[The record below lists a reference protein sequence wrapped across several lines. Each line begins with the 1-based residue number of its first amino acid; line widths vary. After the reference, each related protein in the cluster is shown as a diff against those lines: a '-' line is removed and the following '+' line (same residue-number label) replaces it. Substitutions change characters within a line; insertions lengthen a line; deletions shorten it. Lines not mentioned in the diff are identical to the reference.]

1 MNAWYQAQMP
11 SLFSVDEG
19 DDLCSYFSHSLLED
33 PDGASGISHI
43 YRKKDFIIDKQIARY
58 FVQFCVCLS
67 NPPSL
72 LCN

>member
-33 PDGASGISHI
+33 PDGASGIYI
-43 YRKKDFIIDKQIARY
+43 
-58 FVQFCVCLS
+58 
-67 NPPSL
+67 
-72 LCN
+72 

>member
-33 PDGASGISHI
+33 PDGQSG
-43 YRKKDFIIDKQIARY
+43 KDFHIKSH
-58 FVQFCVCLS
+58 V
-67 NPPSL
+67 
-72 LCN
+72 